1 MQVLVQLPNVLAKQT
16 GGRRTMEVNGNT
28 VGEVVT
34 ELVRHFPT
42 LEPRLRDKD
51 GKPYEFVT
59 FYLNNEDIRLAGGF
73 DKAIAEGDELTIV
86 PAVAGG

>member
-1 MQVLVQLPNVLAKQT
+1 MPVLVQLPNVLAKQT
-16 GGRRTMEVNGNT
+16 DGRRTIEADGKT

-34 ELVRHFPT
+34 QLVRRFPT
-42 LEPRLRDKD
+42 LETRLRDKD
-51 GKPYEFVT
+51 GEPYEFVT

-73 DKAIAEGDELTIV
+73 DKAIADGDELTIV